1 MMQVMANRKGIEL
14 IVDIDVHLSEITADI
29 LKFKEIIYNLVE
41 NAIKFTPSKGT
52 VIITAIQ
59 DRANVK
65 ISVAD
70 TGIGISKENMDRIFD
85 PFFQVIVYNAQIWRH
100 RIGTSPYKKFIVM
113 HGAIYGLRANR

>member
-1 MMQVMANRKGIEL
+1 
-14 IVDIDVHLSEITADI
+14 
-29 LKFKEIIYNLVE
+29 VE

-85 PFFQVIVYNAQIWRH
+85 PFFQVDGSTTRRYG
-100 RIGTSPYKKFIVM
+100 GTGLGLALIKKFIVM
-113 HGAIYGLRANR
+113 HGGNIWVKSEPGKGSTFTFTIPIKGRFNYP